1 MESKLNSRPF
11 STVNKMTQFPQNKT
25 INDYLPNQ
33 LNITREKK
41 ESQEKKYYLN
51 LSHRNA
57 YNPFSRALKQKK
69 LFYNK
74 IYNRNLGNIDS
85 LGLSR
90 FIRIKR
96 EKINTP
102 IRTKD
107 FSSTRISSTNTYR
120 RINLKPKA
128 FQRTQEQEYDD
139 NNKSLEYSYDK
150 GNIKFKKDSYC
161 YYNNIFDKNVT
172 NFDFNNDVFIQ
183 IYNGKRKVNNISK
196 KSSLSVSSLLT
207 SREKIK
213 EKNIDVNPSEIKPEK
228 MKIKNVYIIKYGNL
242 SNIFNKIISSSE
254 FIRPIYRDKF
264 INLSNNITSKFEKY
278 NKILLEKT
286 SDENCLKSFSNF
298 CEDIINWQKL
308 VVDEIHYLKNEN
320 IYLNKQQKVFEKELN
335 VKRGEIKEINENIIK
350 YDLNKLKQGK
360 IEESKYEKIK
370 NNFMNIESNYVI
382 TIYQLKNEINN
393 LNKIIKK
400 SKEENVSNEEL
411 KNNIK
416 KLTDELEKNK
426 NLVFKN
432 EFNQKHKDILI
443 NMYIEELSHKIE
455 ESDKEKDKIKQNEN
469 KLSEEIVNLKTKI
482 DSLNDT
488 IKEKDILISNLQTQ
502 INENKDKSS
511 IDEKMI
517 PPAKTK
523 FIVETK

>member
-96 EKINTP
+96 EKINPP

-196 KSSLSVSSLLT
+196 KSPLSVSSLLT

-213 EKNIDVNPSEIKPEK
+213 EKNIDVNPAEIKPEK
-228 MKIKNVYIIKYGNL
+228 MKIKNVYILLIK
-242 SNIFNKIISSSE
+242 NKLII
-254 FIRPIYRDKF
+254 
-264 INLSNNITSKFEKY
+264 
-278 NKILLEKT
+278 
-286 SDENCLKSFSNF
+286 
-298 CEDIINWQKL
+298 IINF
-308 VVDEIHYLKNEN
+308 Y
-320 IYLNKQQKVFEKELN
+320 
-335 VKRGEIKEINENIIK
+335 
-350 YDLNKLKQGK
+350 
-360 IEESKYEKIK
+360 
-370 NNFMNIESNYVI
+370 
-382 TIYQLKNEINN
+382 
-393 LNKIIKK
+393 
-400 SKEENVSNEEL
+400 
-411 KNNIK
+411 
-416 KLTDELEKNK
+416 
-426 NLVFKN
+426 
-432 EFNQKHKDILI
+432 
-443 NMYIEELSHKIE
+443 
-455 ESDKEKDKIKQNEN
+455 
-469 KLSEEIVNLKTKI
+469 
-482 DSLNDT
+482 
-488 IKEKDILISNLQTQ
+488 
-502 INENKDKSS
+502 
-511 IDEKMI
+511 
-517 PPAKTK
+517 
-523 FIVETK
+523 